1 MTDSNITA
9 TQELTLKE
17 YAFVRTYVELGNAAE
32 AYRQAYDHHGTD
44 ATARRAAHDVL
55 HRPRVTAQVAQL
67 QAEHQDRHCVTLDR
81 LTEELEAARQL
92 AFRNKSPAA
101 AVAATM
107 GKARLHGLL
116 VDKQELV
123 QRPNVSFRMIMPNTK
138 DEG

>member
-1 MTDSNITA
+1 MADSNIAPIRCTPK
-9 TQELTLKE
+9 ELQF
-17 YAFVRTYVELGNAAE
+17 AMAYVESGNAGE
-32 AYRQAYDHHGTD
+32 AYRVAYDTSGID
-44 ATARRAAHDVL
+44 ATARRNAFTVL
-55 HRPRVTAQVAQL
+55 HRPRVTGEVERL
-67 QAEHQDRHCVTLDR
+67 QAEHCERHKVTVDR

-92 AFRNKSPAA
+92 AFQNKSASA